1 MSKKIYILVY
11 SEWDGGGGSI
21 EENVVASFDKEKL
34 ETKKTYIEEKSKEA
48 MAQIS
53 ELEKK
58 KYAELLPHSQEFN
71 QLIAKLAPHKAN
83 KMDANERSK
92 LVKRRMELTTL
103 MGEVQKKFTEDK
115 NEILNNLNL
124 TYSIDDPETAS
135 LFIEELEVLE

>member
-58 KYAELLPHSQEFN
+58 KYADLLPHSQEFN
-71 QLIAKLAPHKAN
+71 KLIGKLAPHKAN